1 MQRVTGEKP
10 RGCRRLPDT
19 DAGYRPVPGRPR
31 SGPCEVHLRSTR
43 GQSPE
48 TAKPPSPGVRAPG
61 SPSAMSFAQSAMPGV
76 IRPRCTS
83 PAAVTERT
91 RLSGWSAATM
101 FAACLLGCR
110 GTARWRAVSDGTG
123 CRRSPY
129 SPAGN
134 SISRHQEAFSNSLSS
149 GLLIRGHGTAGQ
161 RGTVITAVLRRYCS
175 AGVPG
180 KSGPGLEQTDRRP
193 HSSMLCAPGRSCTAS
208 DRRSRPLRTGR
219 VTGIVQVT
227 LIFDLLRAPRSIA
240 GTRQVSHRSAA
251 TGPTWSRSVMA
262 RPSRPRLPG
271 RVSCHLGG
279 VTR

>member
-43 GQSPE
+43 GQSP
-48 TAKPPSPGVRAPG
+48 
-61 SPSAMSFAQSAMPGV
+61 
-76 IRPRCTS
+76 
-83 PAAVTERT
+83 
-91 RLSGWSAATM
+91 
-101 FAACLLGCR
+101 AACLLGCR

-161 RGTVITAVLRRYCS
+161 HGTVITAVLRRYCS

-180 KSGPGLEQTDRRP
+180 KRGPGLEQTDRRP